1 MHASD
6 CCVGIKK
13 ATTASACD
21 GKAELV
27 DMTPEMLQQL
37 RVVAGICNAGEFDAA
52 TMNLPLRDRNIIGD
66 ATDQAVL
73 RFSESLGSV
82 HELRNMWRKRF
93 DLAFNSKNKFMI
105 RVHSINDPQA
115 ALEPALPKLETSAF
129 DVDADM

>member
-6 CCVGIKK
+6 CCVGVVK

-21 GKAELV
+21 EKSSSI
-27 DMTPEMLQQL
+27 DMTPEILQQL

-52 TMNLPLRDRNIIGD
+52 TMNLPLRDRKIIGD

-82 HELRNMWRKRF
+82 HELRTMWRKRF

-105 RVHSINDPQA
+105 RVHSINNSPE
-115 ALEPALPKLETSAF
+115 ALNLALPVVEASSFNQDT
-129 DVDADM
+129 DM